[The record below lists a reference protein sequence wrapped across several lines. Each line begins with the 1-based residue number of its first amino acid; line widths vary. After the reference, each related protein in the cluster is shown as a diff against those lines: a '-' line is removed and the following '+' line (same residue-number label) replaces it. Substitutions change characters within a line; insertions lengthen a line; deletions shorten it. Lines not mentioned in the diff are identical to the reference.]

1 MSVLVCGGA
10 GYIGSHTVSEL
21 LDRGEDVVVADNLQK
36 GHKKAVLG
44 GKLMIG
50 DLRDSDFLDK
60 VFSENTI
67 DSVIQF
73 AADSLV
79 GESVE
84 DPLKY
89 YNNNV
94 VSTLSLLSKMK
105 QYGVD
110 KIVFSSTAATYG
122 EPQNIPIMETDP
134 TIPTNPYGQTKLA
147 VEKALKWCYEAYDI
161 KYTALRYFNAAG
173 AHISGKIGED
183 HNPETHLIPIILQ
196 AALGQRDSITIFGD
210 DYNTEDGTCVRD
222 YIHVTDL
229 ADAHILALDKMRADG
244 KSNIYNLGNGNGF
257 SVKEVVD
264 ITRKVT
270 GVDIKAE
277 LGERRPGDPAILVAS
292 SEKAKKELN
301 WKPKLHGN
309 GIKKILT
316 VSLNN
321 GGYMEQKKIKRI
333 NELAKKAKSENG
345 LTQAEEQER
354 AQLRKE
360 YIMDV
365 KYNLRAQLENIE
377 VEYPD
382 GEVIPIRRKKK

>member
-229 ADAHILALDKMRADG
+229 ADAHILALDKIRADG

-301 WKPKLHGN
+301 WKPKYNDLGTIIETAWKWHKENPN
-309 GIKKILT
+309 GF
-316 VSLNN
+316 
-321 GGYMEQKKIKRI
+321 
-333 NELAKKAKSENG
+333 SE
-345 LTQAEEQER
+345 
-354 AQLRKE
+354 
-360 YIMDV
+360 
-365 KYNLRAQLENIE
+365 
-377 VEYPD
+377 
-382 GEVIPIRRKKK
+382 